1 MYCGLQPTHKLQ
13 KGGSK
18 KEETRTQ
25 LLQNEHHKQA
35 RGEGRQVAVGAASDR
50 GDEAGRKVRS

>member
-1 MYCGLQPTHKLQ
+1 FFFFGYTTACIVGYNQLTNFKK

-35 RGEGRQVAVGAASDR
+35 RGEGRQVAV
-50 GDEAGRKVRS
+50 